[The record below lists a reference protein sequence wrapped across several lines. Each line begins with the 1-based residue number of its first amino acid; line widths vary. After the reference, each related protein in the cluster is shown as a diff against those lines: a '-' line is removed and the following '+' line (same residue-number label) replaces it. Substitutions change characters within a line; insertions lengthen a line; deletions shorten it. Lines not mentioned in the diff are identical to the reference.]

1 VKLPLPQNE
10 RIDGSF
16 ARADYRDAGAPR
28 LVLYADGRY
37 EDRGG
42 FLRMVGSA
50 SNLVVPDGHT
60 LVSRWT
66 DAEAQQ
72 ALAGGSG
79 SYTFEAFTLT
89 MNDRDGRVWQI
100 GFYIPPGENIAAPLQ
115 LVIGSY
121 LLMRD

>member
-1 VKLPLPQNE
+1 
-10 RIDGSF
+10 
-16 ARADYRDAGAPR
+16 
-28 LVLYADGRY
+28 
-37 EDRGG
+37 
-42 FLRMVGSA
+42 
-50 SNLVVPDGHT
+50 

-89 MNDRDGRVWQI
+89 LNDRDGRVWQI

>member
-1 VKLPLPQNE
+1 VKLPLPQNS

-50 SNLVVPDGHT
+50 SNLVAPDGNT

-66 DAEAQQ
+66 EAEAQR
-72 ALAGGSG
+72 ALAGGGG
-79 SYTFEAFTLT
+79 SYTFETFTLT
-89 MNDRDGRVWQI
+89 LNDRDGRIWQI
-100 GFYIPPGENIAAPLQ
+100 GVYIPPGENIAQPRQ
-115 LVIGSY
+115 LVINGYS
-121 LLMRD
+121 LVKD